1 MALTAYNNS
10 SPKLYI
16 TAETDDAAQF
26 DQKTLKYWH
35 EEGFDIEYVPF
46 GNGGVE
52 YVNVL
57 KSLRVGLG
65 MGEAFG
71 IVAFGDAATACLETF
86 HKPPLKLAV
95 MVAYY
100 PTAIPDPKT
109 PFPPGCNVLVHFAG
123 ASPSVG
129 VTTTPVML
137 GLQGKRKIVKR
148 RLPEGFGAGGIGELA
163 YPSYVYEDA
172 EPGFAE
178 HDVQEYD
185 KVASRLSW
193 SRSLSTVRKAF
204 GIEIDLERVWEEHVE
219 LEFATKDA
227 DRTMET
233 MVRNPCADRVVDEML
248 LSFEHTQEMPWMLPG
263 VPPTNKP
270 VEVALVSVVCI
281 RGEKLY
287 HEHIYWDQASVL
299 VQIGLLDPSLIPEA
313 FKGKVKRLP
322 VAGKESARKVMDED
336 SEPSNELIAEW

>member
-1 MALTAYNNS
+1 
-10 SPKLYI
+10 
-16 TAETDDAAQF
+16 
-26 DQKTLKYWH
+26 
-35 EEGFDIEYVPF
+35 
-46 GNGGVE
+46 
-52 YVNVL
+52 
-57 KSLRVGLG
+57 
-65 MGEAFG
+65 
-71 IVAFGDAATACLETF
+71 
-86 HKPPLKLAV
+86 

-109 PFPPGCNVLVHFAG
+109 PFPPGCHVLVHFAG

-137 GLQGKRKIVKR
+137 GLQGKRKTVKR
-148 RLPEGFGAGGIGELA
+148 KLPEGFGAGGIGELA

-204 GIEIDLERVWEEHVE
+204 GIEIDIERVWEEHVE

-233 MVRNPCADRVVDEML
+233 MVRNPYVNHVSLRNRGVML
-248 LSFEHTQEMPWMLPG
+248 S
-263 VPPTNKP
+263 
-270 VEVALVSVVCI
+270 
-281 RGEKLY
+281 
-287 HEHIYWDQASVL
+287 
-299 VQIGLLDPSLIPEA
+299 
-313 FKGKVKRLP
+313 
-322 VAGKESARKVMDED
+322 
-336 SEPSNELIAEW
+336 